1 MAKTDYTDKPQMGIE
16 LFVGLMGLF
25 IVLVAAWYMM
35 FRKPLQPSQVPNTTS
50 GPPRRGRGAMDRM
63 MAPHPERGSVGGR
76 AVGRPVEKPEPIST
90 VEASSEDMEDADA
103 VLLAKAL
110 RRKAEK
116 DATKEEKRALQ
127 QQQQR
132 ELIECRTRKTEK
144 AMSYEQ
150 RQRHK
155 EQERKRQEE
164 IERKKQ
170 AEKKKKEQGEY
181 DLWKQQFAVEQQ
193 GVKESENAENEGK
206 LLQKFVSYVMLHK
219 VVPLDEL
226 ASEFSLKTSVGL
238 IKYRLIIS
246 RLNLVQSEKQHFS
259 YRLHIIVVLACI
271 RLCGALARRT

>member
-1 MAKTDYTDKPQMGIE
+1 
-16 LFVGLMGLF
+16 
-25 IVLVAAWYMM
+25 
-35 FRKPLQPSQVPNTTS
+35 
-50 GPPRRGRGAMDRM
+50 
-63 MAPHPERGSVGGR
+63 
-76 AVGRPVEKPEPIST
+76 
-90 VEASSEDMEDADA
+90 MEDADA